1 MPSGVYRG
9 EVTRVVNGAVYLTVP
24 NLARGREF
32 GPAEG
37 LPGVVLA
44 QGNHVLVGL
53 LEGRPDDVA
62 ILRQLP

>member
-1 MPSGVYRG
+1 MPSGVFRG
-9 EVTRVVNGAVYLTVP
+9 QITRIVGSAVYLTVP
-24 NLARGREF
+24 KLAPGREF

-44 QGNHVLVGL
+44 QGSRVLVGL
-53 LEGRPDDVA
+53 LDGRPDDVA